1 MQIILLQKKSKFY
14 FIFLFSSKI
23 NLFLLELMKCNLCVR
38 GLAHVIQRVSS
49 SSLSAN
55 DTTNPDKNLV
65 IDKSSNSH
73 LKGVIKPPHYRST
86 SGTFRGT
93 HMLNEEFVVCYK
105 ILLNNFSKMAKIF

>member
-1 MQIILLQKKSKFY
+1 
-14 FIFLFSSKI
+14 
-23 NLFLLELMKCNLCVR
+23 MKCNLCVR